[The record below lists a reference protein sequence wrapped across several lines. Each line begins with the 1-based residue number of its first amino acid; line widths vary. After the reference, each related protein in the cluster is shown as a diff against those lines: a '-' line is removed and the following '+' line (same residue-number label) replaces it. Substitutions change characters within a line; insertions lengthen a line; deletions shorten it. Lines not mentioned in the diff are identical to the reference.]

1 MSDIKNLIKA
11 KSHDPYREFEIVS
24 YLTCFETAHK
34 EFFKFMAEKG
44 HELYKKKDYLRKT
57 ISDFAK
63 KLKHDIK
70 EQDLTLVEGRNY
82 LVAPNLSDDDVQR
95 LVWKWQGNLMEI
107 IAGWMFM
114 NNLHPYT
121 ADFTFDEMCGDDRK
135 DMGVDGWVRSTV
147 CRNFFYGVQVKYR
160 FEKDVNW
167 NDQITK
173 CAFLTEQRIRQLYQ
187 DNQLTD
193 EEWVKWGK
201 QIQKRVILV
210 TTTGLSDLVVETVSK
225 NVFYVIDE
233 NILLHYLGMENN
245 VNPKKVIWE
254 NLYNYIIS

>member
-44 HELYKKKDYLRKT
+44 DELYKKKDYLRKT

-70 EQDLTLVEGRNY
+70 EQDLALVEGRNY

-121 ADFTFDEMCGDDRK
+121 ADFTFDEM
-135 DMGVDGWVRSTV
+135 
-147 CRNFFYGVQVKYR
+147 
-160 FEKDVNW
+160 
-167 NDQITK
+167 
-173 CAFLTEQRIRQLYQ
+173 
-187 DNQLTD
+187 
-193 EEWVKWGK
+193 
-201 QIQKRVILV
+201 
-210 TTTGLSDLVVETVSK
+210 
-225 NVFYVIDE
+225 
-233 NILLHYLGMENN
+233 
-245 VNPKKVIWE
+245 
-254 NLYNYIIS
+254 